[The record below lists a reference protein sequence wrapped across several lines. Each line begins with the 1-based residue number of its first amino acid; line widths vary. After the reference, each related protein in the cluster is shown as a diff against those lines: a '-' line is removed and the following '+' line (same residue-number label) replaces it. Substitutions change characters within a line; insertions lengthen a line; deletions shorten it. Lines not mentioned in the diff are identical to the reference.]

1 MTGVPSRLRDPWS
14 WVTLL
19 GYALVGV
26 LIVLP
31 LFAIFKTS
39 FVDPET
45 GGVSLGNYRTI
56 LGSPY
61 TRGMIWNSL
70 LVSVGGAVG
79 AVALGIP
86 LAFLTTRFRIAGKTL
101 LTTLALLT
109 LLSPPFIGAYA
120 WLMILGEQGFLRQAV
135 VSLGVALPS
144 IKGSALGVIGVYALQ
159 YYPFVFLLTAAGLKT
174 VDRSVEEAAESLGAS
189 PTARLLTVTLPLVL
203 PSASAGALIAFL
215 LSLANFGTP
224 MILHYDRVLPTLAF
238 DLYTSE
244 VTQRPGLFATV
255 CLILIGCASAG
266 LLAQRW
272 ISGRRNVASTLVR
285 RPRVSTLRGA
295 KGAAAHALCY
305 GIVLVGSLPLGVV
318 VVSSFRNVSGPV
330 FRPGFG
336 LQSYRDVLNS
346 VPTAISNSLLFAS
359 AAALAIVVVG
369 ALLGY
374 VISRRRDLAA
384 QLLDPLLMTPYMVP
398 GIVLGLGFVA
408 AFGKS
413 PLLLTGTASIM
424 ILACFV
430 RRLPYAI
437 RANASVLEQID
448 PNLEEAAVNLGATPS
463 RTFLEVTLPLMGPGL
478 ASGAILAWVTSVN
491 ELSASIVLY
500 VGDTVT
506 MPIRIYGSALDGAF
520 GPASALSTLLLAATG
535 LCLFALSHLSSGDE
549 AVQL

>member
-1 MTGVPSRLRDPWS
+1 MTRVSLRLRDPWS
-14 WVTLL
+14 WVTVL
-19 GYALVGV
+19 GYVLVGL

-45 GGVSLGNYRTI
+45 GAFSLESYRTI
-56 LGSPY
+56 FGSPY
-61 TRGMIWNSL
+61 YRGMIWNSL
-70 LVSVGGAVG
+70 WVSTGGTIG
-79 AVALGIP
+79 AVALGVP
-86 LAFLTTRFRIAGKTL
+86 LAFLTTRFRIVGKTL

-120 WLMILGEQGFLRQAV
+120 WLMILGEQGFLRQGVLA
-135 VSLGVALPS
+135 LGVALPS

-159 YYPFVFLLTAAGLKT
+159 YYPFVFLLTVAGLKT

-189 PTARLLTVTLPLVL
+189 PTTRLLKVTLPLVL

-255 CLILIGCASAG
+255 CLILIACASAG

-272 ISGRRNVASTLVR
+272 IAGRRNVKSMLVR
-285 RPRVSTLRGA
+285 RPRKRALLGSQ
-295 KGAAAHALCY
+295 KAAAHAVCY
-305 GIVLVGSLPLGVV
+305 GIVLVGTLPLVVV

-330 FRPGFG
+330 FKPGFG
-336 LQSYRDVLNS
+336 LQSYREVLHN

-374 VISRRRDLAA
+374 VISRRRDLASR
-384 QLLDPLLMTPYMVP
+384 LLDPLLMTPYMIP

-408 AFGKS
+408 AFGED
-413 PLLLTGTASIM
+413 PILLTGTASIM
-424 ILACFV
+424 ILACFI

-437 RANASVLEQID
+437 RANASILEQID
-448 PNLEEAAVNLGATPS
+448 PALEEAAVNLGATPT

-535 LCLFALSHLSSGDE
+535 LCLYALSQFSGSEE